1 MEKSFT
7 HSSIDKIKGLKYV
20 DSNITGFSRIKKG
33 KGFSF
38 VDQNKKPISD
48 DKTLTRIKSLV
59 IPPNW
64 KKVWICPSETGH
76 IQATG
81 YDIKGRKQYIYHPKW
96 KALRKEDKFSML
108 LPFARGLGK
117 LKKQIRKDLKR
128 KESDLQKVTALALQ
142 IMDLT
147 SMRAGNQFYEKE
159 NGSFGLTTLK
169 NRHLSIDKNKICF
182 KYIGK
187 KGVPQEKKITAKNLA
202 SLLKKVKAIP
212 GQQLF
217 QFEDSNHKI
226 QQLDSGHLNAYLYHV
241 YQQHITCKTFRTW
254 NACYLC
260 LEIFLNSEYSE
271 DPKQRHNHVQETVKV
286 VAKELGNSKGIA
298 LKHYILP
305 EIICLY
311 EDGSLSNWIRKNKS
325 MPTGSRAKRIQDRLL
340 KIITSKT

>member
-7 HSSIDKIKGLKYV
+7 HNSIDKIEGLKYV

-38 VDQNKKPISD
+38 IDQKKKTITDS
-48 DKTLTRIKSLV
+48 KTLSRIASLV

-64 KKVWICPSETGH
+64 EKVWICPDKTGH
-76 IQATG
+76 LQATG

-96 KALRKEDKFSML
+96 NALRKEDKFAML
-108 LPFARGLGK
+108 LPFAKGLNG
-117 LKKQIRKDLKR
+117 LKKQIRKDLRR
-128 KESDLQKVTALALQ
+128 KEIDLQKVSALALQ

-169 NRHLSIDKNKICF
+169 NRHLSIDKNKITF

-187 KGVPQEKKITAKNLA
+187 KGVPQEKKLTAKKLA
-202 SLLKKVKAIP
+202 QILKKVRSIP

-217 QFEDSNHKI
+217 QFEDQHKKI
-226 QQLDSGHLNAYLYHV
+226 HQLDSGHLNEYLFQV

-260 LEIFLNSEYSE
+260 LKQFLNLKYAE
-271 DPKQRHNHVQETVKV
+271 DPKIRKQQVQETIKT
-286 VAKELGNSKGIA
+286 VAKQLGNSKSVA
-298 LKHYILP
+298 LKHYIHPQL
-305 EIICLY
+305 INDY
-311 EDGSLSNWIRKNKS
+311 ESGTLGNWIRKNKDRS
-325 MPTGSRAKRIQDRLL
+325 DSEKDKRIQVRLI
-340 KIITSKT
+340 KIIDTKQ

>member
-7 HSSIDKIKGLKYV
+7 HSSINTIKGLKYV

-38 VDQNKKPISD
+38 VDQKQKPISD
-48 DKTLTRIKSLV
+48 DKTLTRISSLV

-64 KKVWICPSETGH
+64 TKVWICPYKTGH
-76 IQATG
+76 LQATG

-96 KALRKEDKFSML
+96 KALRKEDKFAML
-108 LPFARGLGK
+108 LPFARGLDK

-128 KESDLQKVTALALQ
+128 KEIDLQKVTALALQ

-147 SMRAGNQFYEKE
+147 SMRVGNQFYEKE

-169 NRHLSIDKNKICF
+169 NRHLSIDKNRIDF

-217 QFEDSNHKI
+217 QFEDSNQKI

-241 YQQHITCKTFRTW
+241 YQQHITCKTIRTW

-260 LEIFLNSEYSE
+260 LELFLNSEYSE
-271 DPKQRHNHVQETVKV
+271 DPKLRHKQAQESVKM
-286 VAKELGNSKGIA
+286 VAKELGNSQAIA

-305 EIICLY
+305 ELIYQY
-311 EDGSLSNWIRKNKS
+311 EEGNLGNWIRKNKS
-325 MPTGSRAKRIQDRLL
+325 SSKASKTKRIKDKLL
-340 KIITSKT
+340 KIIASNS